1 LLASFFFNPVKPL
14 DKFIM
19 SFIPGETLLGK
30 YKIVKWLGQGPF
42 SDAYQVEH
50 ITQRMARTLK
60 ILRKS
65 PSNLGSSNMEDIQ
78 DRFQM
83 ELTLRKRLNSSRF
96 QAHFIQVFDFHLSG
110 DLIALEREYAP
121 SGSLAEFLRVSEGSG
136 TQLPLATVLNL
147 ALDVAEGL
155 AILHTHNMVY
165 LNLKPS
171 NVLFDASKTPKLSDL
186 YLARDSTES
195 LSGSSVPR
203 TIYLGKSSYQSPE
216 MKNPKHNITPPSD
229 IYSLGLI
236 LFELLTGNKYT
247 ELKPNSSLQDL
258 RPDIPI
264 WLNELA
270 YRMLAHDP
278 QNRPWDGAVVAA
290 RLRADLES
298 FPDEPQLGVGKVIG
312 EENLVRS
319 ITELSL
325 SNSPPSNESR
335 EDNDLLKTPIS
346 IPKVSSTKARV
357 PAWKLLLQ
365 MLAAILRQPAFVALL
380 AVLLVIACW
389 VLYEILMVK

>member
-1 LLASFFFNPVKPL
+1 
-14 DKFIM
+14 M

-50 ITQRMARTLK
+50 ITQRIARTLK
-60 ILRKS
+60 IVRKS
-65 PSNLGSSNMEDIQ
+65 PSNLVSSMTENIQ

-83 ELTLRKRLNSSRF
+83 ELTLRKRLDSTRY
-96 QAHFIQVFDFHLSG
+96 QAHFIQVFDFHLSS
-110 DLIALEREYAP
+110 DLIVLEREYAP
-121 SGSLAEFLRVSEGSG
+121 SGSLSDFLRVCERSG
-136 TQLPLATVLNL
+136 TRLPLATVLNL

-171 NVLFDASKTPKLSDL
+171 NVLFDASRTPKLSDL

-365 MLAAILRQPAFVALL
+365 MLAAMLRQPAFVALL